1 MESIKDTVTD
11 QPATRITHA
20 FEQAKEK
27 GRGALI
33 PYFMCGYPSGEQ
45 SAKLVIAAAEAGA
58 DIIELGMPFSD
69 PLADGATIQRA
80 GHSALQRGMS
90 IKGCMEIAAQ
100 VSAQSNVPLI
110 LMGYYNPVL
119 AFGIERFCATARESG
134 VCGLIIPD
142 LSVEEAGPLE
152 AAAQKNGLALIF
164 LVSPTTTDERIAKIV
179 SHAAQESGGF
189 LYCVSL
195 SGVTGSRTELPAHL
209 QSFIQ
214 RVRGYTKYYGLPL
227 AVGFGIST
235 GKHVAEVTRYADGAV
250 VGSAF
255 VTLID
260 RHSEEEQ
267 VEAVRQYIQSLRE
280 K

>member
-1 MESIKDTVTD
+1 
-11 QPATRITHA
+11 
-20 FEQAKEK
+20 
-27 GRGALI
+27 
-33 PYFMCGYPSGEQ
+33 
-45 SAKLVIAAAEAGA
+45 
-58 DIIELGMPFSD
+58 
-69 PLADGATIQRA
+69 
-80 GHSALQRGMS
+80 
-90 IKGCMEIAAQ
+90 MEIAAQ
-100 VSAQSNVPLI
+100 VSSQSDVPLI

-142 LSVEEAGPLE
+142 LSVEESGPLE
-152 AAAQKNGLALIF
+152 EEAQRNGLALIF
-164 LVSPTTTDERIAKIV
+164 LVSPTTTNERIAKIV

-214 RVRGYTKYYGLPL
+214 RVRGYTKDIGLPL

-255 VTLID
+255 VNLID